1 MSQQIEKNPGMR
13 SFLIIAIGQLISL
26 LGSGLTNFAI
36 ALWVLLHTGS
46 VTQFG
51 MLLVIVT
58 VPGFVATPLA
68 GACADRW
75 NRRWIMIL
83 SDTGAAVSTLTIA
96 VMFLIGSPSIWVIA
110 AALGISSICGAFRFP
125 AYLASVPLLV
135 PKAQLGRANGVI
147 QLGQGLGKILAP
159 MLAGVLL
166 VSIGIQGIIFIDFV
180 TFVVAVVMLLLVKI
194 PTPSAIAEVKAKPEK
209 ASLLKE
215 VMVGWT
221 YIRVRPGLLGLLLFF
236 TFTAFLMSMAE
247 VLIPPMLLAA
257 ASPAV
262 VGTVVSIF
270 GCGLLA
276 GSILMST
283 WAGPKRRIYGVYI
296 FAIVHALALIIA
308 GARPSIFIMAA
319 GLFLWTFSMPLL
331 NGYMRVIYQTKTPS
345 DMQGRVF
352 ATASMFV
359 QATAPIAL
367 LISGPLADHVFT
379 PMLSERGILAASV
392 GRAIGIGKGRGIA
405 LMLILMGLAVAT
417 GTVVGYFYPRL
428 RQVEIELPDALVEPK
443 EAVANLT
450 PPPATVETILTYK
463 AGAKAREAALPDYST
478 PAVDIKIA

>member
-1 MSQQIEKNPGMR
+1 VSQQIEKNNGMR
-13 SFLIIAIGQLISL
+13 TFLIIAIGQLISL

-51 MLLVIVT
+51 LLLLIVT
-58 VPGFVATPLA
+58 LPGFFVTPLA
-68 GACADRW
+68 GASADRW
-75 NRRWIMIL
+75 DRRWIMIL
-83 SDTGAAVSTLTIA
+83 SDTGAAVSTLAIA
-96 VMFLIGSPSIWVIA
+96 VMFLIGNPSIWLIA
-110 AALGISSICGAFRFP
+110 GALGISSICGAFRFP

-159 MLAGVLL
+159 MLAGFLL
-166 VSIGIQGIIFIDFV
+166 LSVGIQGIIFIDFV
-180 TFVVAVVMLLLVKI
+180 TFVVAVVMLLFVKI
-194 PTPSAIAEVKAKPEK
+194 PRSPALAEVNAKPKK
-209 ASLLKE
+209 AWLLKE
-215 VMVGWT
+215 AMVGWT
-221 YIRVRPGLLGLLLFF
+221 YIKTRPGLLALLLFF
-236 TFTAFLMSMAE
+236 TFTSFLMSMAE
-247 VLIPPMLLAA
+247 VLVPPMLLAS
-257 ASPAV
+257 ASPAI
-262 VGTVVSIF
+262 VGTVISIF
-270 GCGLLA
+270 GCGLLG

-296 FAIVHALALIIA
+296 FAIVHGLALIIA
-308 GARPSIFIMAA
+308 GARPSVFIMAA

-367 LISGPLADHVFT
+367 IMSGPLADHVFT
-379 PMLSERGILAASV
+379 PMLSESGILAGSV
-392 GRAIGIGKGRGIA
+392 GSVIGVGKGRGIG
-405 LMLILMGLAVAT
+405 LMLILMGLSIAI

-428 RQVEIELPDALVEPK
+428 RQVEVELPDAIVDPK
-443 EAVANLT
+443 VAVVDLT
-450 PPPATVETILTYK
+450 PPPATVGETATYNPGSK
-463 AGAKAREAALPDYST
+463 PRAAALADYKT
-478 PAVDIKIA
+478 PAVDVKIA